1 MIEKILEECKARNA
15 TGVVAIGQV
24 IVDLYTKEHR
34 MMNVYNMKSQLRTA
48 MCVMGGTRAKRTVLD
63 EITQGLV
70 EPENNIY
77 PMSSTVGDE
86 RAYSDLLEPEPDI
99 HGSGTVCSGSGS
111 YSSEDGDQCVEA
123 SSDEEGC
130 ASCGEAHHGEAKR
143 PKTATTLER
152 KMGISST
159 PRYQPGRRKFADGGE
174 NSRGLSAGGQGG
186 YQQHTYRYK
195 KTGSK
200 TALATVAQRLQK
212 VNLDTAV
219 TQFQK
224 MGQFTGDY
232 GAFPLSHSVYT
243 STQKRLLPLYL
254 MDLTHLAEVGQGP
267 LHRAYIWTTGGGD
280 GKLGW
285 EVQAGTN
292 KIGTST
298 NVPFYKYATPGYQ
311 VATYHDKLHFG
322 LMKIKLN
329 LYGQTNR
336 PTKITLQLVQFNSD
350 DYTPVSDDG
359 QSTQTAGANQIGNAF
374 WQPQYKALV
383 GNPIA
388 DQVRSRVKAMKVLR
402 TATYNIGPTSTTE
415 NDHDPHCITVVWN
428 HYHNRIVNMK
438 KFQPVFTD
446 DVDAVNPSKPG
457 GDVAVNE
464 AKVTPFA
471 KDRVY
476 LLIKS
481 TAWTQLTD
489 PATHDATNSA
499 SFEINCQTTVRCDD

>member
-1 MIEKILEECKARNA
+1 MA
-15 TGVVAIGQV
+15 VVPYAVGAGAIAA
-24 IVDLYTKEHR
+24 
-34 MMNVYNMKSQLRTA
+34 RTA
-48 MCVMGGTRAKRTVLD
+48 INAWKRRQTKKVARAVVKR
-63 EITQGLV
+63 IT
-70 EPENNIY
+70 E
-77 PMSSTVGDE
+77 
-86 RAYSDLLEPEPDI
+86 
-99 HGSGTVCSGSGS
+99 
-111 YSSEDGDQCVEA
+111 
-123 SSDEEGC
+123 
-130 ASCGEAHHGEAKR
+130 EAKR

-243 STQKRLLPLYL
+243 STQKRFLPLYL

-336 PTKITLQLVQFNSD
+336 PTKFTLQLVQFNSD

-359 QSTQTAGANQIGNAF
+359 LSTQTAGASVIGNAF

-415 NDHDPHCITVVWN
+415 NDQDPHCITVVWN

-446 DVDAVNPSKPG
+446 DADAVNPSKPG